1 MQNKIIAVICVLL
14 LLVTLFAACGKKV
27 IIQGKNGQ
35 EYVAMTDEEGST
47 VLNESGEIVVY
58 VTDDRGK
65 YVTDANGERQTNAV
79 TFPNMISDGKKLE
92 TVDFIL
98 QVPEG
103 WKADETGLIEKIGSE
118 DESVYANIEVV
129 CLGELAEDQDFD
141 SFVNNQIMILEQLAV
156 TMRESGAEVNY
167 VNNESQVL
175 GERASVVTMVAQSE
189 EIGVITYKMM
199 HFVKGNEVFKV
210 LYRGNDKT
218 ADDAFDIVAFTEQN
232 LTVK

>member
-1 MQNKIIAVICVLL
+1 MQNKIIAVICVMLM
-14 LLVTLFAACGKKV
+14 LVTLFAACGKKV

-35 EYVAMTDEEGST
+35 EYVAMTDEEGNT
-47 VLNESGEIVVY
+47 VLNQSGEIVVY